1 MRGRKPIGQAAMT
14 NAERQ
19 RRWRQ
24 RHHGAKTPSEKFRR
38 KLYWLIRWF
47 SDWLSADEIKET
59 FKAFGMAWAM
69 DNYLVKE
76 KGEPPEWMDRVY
88 WGEDVMGNPGDRLG
102 DEERYQREREERQQA
117 EERFRPQWEDLLIAH
132 NGDARR
138 AAGEMIARL
147 AA

>member
-1 MRGRKPIGQAAMT
+1 MRGRKPIGQVAMT

-19 RRWRQ
+19 RRWRERQ
-24 RHHGAKTPSEKFRR
+24 RAKTPSEKFRL

-47 SDWLSADEIKET
+47 SHWLSADEIRET
-59 FKAFGMAWAM
+59 LEDFGIAWDM
-69 DNYLVKE
+69 DRYLVKE
-76 KGEPPEWMDRVY
+76 KGEPPEWMDQVY
-88 WGEDVMGNPGDRLG
+88 SGEHVMGNPGDRLG
-102 DEERYQREREERQQA
+102 DELRYQRKREERQQA
-117 EERFRPQWEDLLIAH
+117 EERYRRQWEDLLIAH